1 MTEVSKRIL
10 DQYQVR
16 KSRKQKQAFIEF
28 LQKYFP
34 EMKIEYH
41 KGSGSNNLIL
51 GNPAR
56 VVRNLTTEEVE
67 SIIQSANNYV
77 NLSKK
82 YKK

>member
-1 MTEVSKRIL
+1 MGAIIL
-10 DQYQVR
+10 NNAKIGKNTIIGAGSLITQE
-16 KSRKQKQAFIEF
+16 KE
-28 LQKYFP
+28 FP
-34 EMKIEYH
+34 E
-41 KGSGSNNLIL
+41 GVLIL

>member
-1 MTEVSKRIL
+1 MGAIVLNNAKIGKNTIIGAGSLITQEK
-10 DQYQVR
+10 
-16 KSRKQKQAFIEF
+16 E
-28 LQKYFP
+28 FP
-34 EMKIEYH
+34 E
-41 KGSGSNNLIL
+41 GVLIL